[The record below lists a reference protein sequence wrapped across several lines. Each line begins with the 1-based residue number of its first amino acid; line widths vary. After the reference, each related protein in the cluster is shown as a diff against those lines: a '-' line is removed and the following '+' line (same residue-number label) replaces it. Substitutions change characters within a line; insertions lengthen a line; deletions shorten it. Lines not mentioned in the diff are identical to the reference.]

1 MKKIL
6 LTAAAA
12 SAILAAE
19 AVTLAPKA
27 TDGALI
33 NPDMGFVYY
42 HYSNRLWAYGI
53 NTKSGDTLDWFPGCS
68 TVYFRVLWNDL
79 EPEEGQFRWD
89 IFDSVAQNWIRKGKK
104 IAIRVI
110 ACNQT
115 ETATPEFVRQA
126 GAKGFWFEYRTDT
139 VASGKLP
146 PRWEPKYDDPVFL
159 AKLENFLKA
168 FARRYDGDPSVAFV
182 DIGTFGI
189 YGECHVWN
197 TSQQYL
203 QQDPKNK
210 DEFERLAKIHL
221 DLWKRHLPNTYLVVS
236 DDLGGGWTDAPDHPM
251 MQYCRE
257 KGIGFRDD
265 SIFCMGPEPAANHPD
280 GSWAHSHWAR
290 SFAPHSPVVIEHGHV
305 LMCEHS
311 GRWVTER
318 MLECVEKTQASYWSI
333 HLFPDEYLKRYR
345 KEIEAINRRL
355 GYRFELRRAEWPDVV
370 TVGEPV
376 TVRSDW
382 VNVGVSW
389 CHRGAFLT
397 WSLRDGRGDVVWS
410 VTDESFDFRKAD
422 PKLNGV
428 EKAVSRATACRFG
441 FTQKNPDPDVVLDAA
456 RDAGM
461 DPGEFYRMLPAGEY
475 DLCVSRGSRDGRPEI
490 ALPLRGGK
498 DRVYPLGKIRVVEK
512 ARH

>member
-1 MKKIL
+1 MHRKENMQK
-6 LTAAAA
+6 T
-12 SAILAAE
+12 AILAAGLVAALSATS
-19 AVTLAPKA
+19 AVVTPENPG
-27 TDGALI
+27 DALV
-33 NPDMGFVYY
+33 NPGMGFTFYR
-42 HYSNRLWAYGI
+42 NAGRLWAYGCK
-53 NTKSGDTLDWFPGCS
+53 TPAGDTLEWFPGCS
-68 TVYFRVLWNDL
+68 TVYFRLLWSEL
-79 EPEEGQFRWD
+79 EPREGEFRWD
-89 IFDSVAQNWIRKGKK
+89 IIDSFARNWVAKGKQ
-104 IAIRVI
+104 ICIRVI
-110 ACNQT
+110 CCNQT
-115 ETATPEFVRQA
+115 ANATPDWVREA
-126 GAKGFWFEYRTDT
+126 GAKGIYFSYKRN
-139 VASGKLP
+139 GKVFGEP
-146 PRWEPKYDDPVFL
+146 KWEPTYDDPVFL
-159 AKLENFLKA
+159 AKLEQFGKA
-168 FARRYDGDPSVAFV
+168 FAARYDGNPGVAFV
-182 DIGTFGI
+182 DIGSFGL
-189 YGECHVWN
+189 YGEGHTGN
-197 TSQQYL
+197 TSKL
-203 QQDPKNK
+203 SKEETDRITRIHVALWRRLLPK
-210 DEFERLAKIHL
+210 
-221 DLWKRHLPNTYLVVS
+221 TQLVIS
-236 DDLGGGWTDAPDHPM
+236 DDVAGSMGTEADSPLMAW
-251 MQYCRE
+251 CRAQ
-257 KGIGFRDD
+257 GVGYRDD

-355 GYRFELRRAEWPDVV
+355 GYRFELRRAEWPDIV

-461 DPGEFYRMLPAGEY
+461 DPGAYYAMLPAGDY
-475 DLCVSRGSRDGRPEI
+475 TLCVSLGTRTGDPEI

-498 DRVYPLGKIRVVEK
+498 DRVYPLGKIRVIEK
-512 ARH
+512 GSR